1 MIYHWNV
8 CGSQTGSLHI
18 SAASCTHTQIHKT
31 TDLRKHTGF
40 VSVFTD
46 ERLLASQLAV
56 PQCIL
61 KLINI
66 FFLSAVRLIA
76 SGCDRDICV
85 SGCACHT
92 LTLSFGCWTA
102 SGHCSSSS
110 TPSQH
115 IVSDISCQ
123 PVNTGLCVA
132 ACPFFSFFTFV
143 LLVQMHKTAILNISY
158 HLQAEISLE
167 LNHRLHSYL

>member
-1 MIYHWNV
+1 MCVGVKLALLI
-8 CGSQTGSLHI
+8 SQLLP
-18 SAASCTHTQIHKT
+18 AHTQIHKT

-40 VSVFTD
+40 VLVFTD
-46 ERLLASQLAV
+46 VRLLASQLAV

-92 LTLSFGCWTA
+92 LTLSFGC
-102 SGHCSSSS
+102 
-110 TPSQH
+110 
-115 IVSDISCQ
+115 
-123 PVNTGLCVA
+123 
-132 ACPFFSFFTFV
+132 
-143 LLVQMHKTAILNISY
+143 
-158 HLQAEISLE
+158 
-167 LNHRLHSYL
+167 